1 MSTLESVPSIQTW
14 LPVALPGLAES
25 AMPLPSAADAVS
37 PEAPTA
43 NATQGPWRDSLRC
56 PKCHQPV
63 RPASETYLCQNP
75 SCGQHYP
82 ISRGGPVLINEDKS
96 VFTLAEF
103 LDNQQ
108 NVFSET
114 SSWRS
119 RISGLLPDLD
129 LNPVG
134 DAYMQRFKQE
144 LLSRFDHA
152 RILVVGGSIEGA
164 GLACLANDPRIE
176 LVETDVTL
184 SDKTQVICDAHDL
197 PFADAAFH
205 GVIVQAVLEHV
216 LDPWRVVSELH
227 RVLCSDGIVL
237 ADTPFIAQVH
247 CRQYDFHRF
256 TRLGHRRLF
265 RHFQELDSG
274 ISGGPAVATLWTLRY
289 FALSFCRRNWTRAAA
304 SLTLRCLLFPI
315 KYLDLWLIHHAPAN
329 DAAMAFYFI
338 GSKSRSPL
346 SDQALLSQYQG
357 GF

>member
-1 MSTLESVPSIQTW
+1 MVVTHESVAPE
-14 LPVALPGLAES
+14 LASERS
-25 AMPLPSAADAVS
+25 WQ
-37 PEAPTA
+37 
-43 NATQGPWRDSLRC
+43 NALRC
-56 PKCHQPV
+56 PKCQSTV
-63 RPASETYLCQNP
+63 QQQGQQVNCQNTA
-75 SCGQHYP
+75 CGQSYP
-82 ISRGGPVLINEDKS
+82 ISRGGPVLINEDQS

-108 NVFSET
+108 NVFSENR
-114 SSWRS
+114 SWRS

-134 DAYMQRFKQE
+134 DAYMQRFKAE
-144 LLSRFDHA
+144 LLQRFETA
-152 RILVVGGSIEGA
+152 RVLVVGGSIEGA

-176 LVETDVTL
+176 LIETDVTL

-197 PFADAAFH
+197 PFAAGAFQ

-227 RVLCSDGIVL
+227 RVLCQDGVVL

-265 RHFQELDSG
+265 RHFQALDSG

-304 SLTLRCLLFPI
+304 SLTLRCLLFPL
-315 KYLDLWLIHHAPAN
+315 KYLDLWLIHQAPAN

-338 GSKSRSPL
+338 GAKSPVAL
-346 SDQALLSQYQG
+346 TDQELLSQYQG

>member
-1 MSTLESVPSIQTW
+1 MSTLESVPATQQW
-14 LPVALPGLAES
+14 LPVAIPG
-25 AMPLPSAADAVS
+25 SAAAELPILAPADAARPHAAEV
-37 PEAPTA
+37 AA
-43 NATQGPWRDSLRC
+43 IQRPWREALRC
-56 PKCHQPV
+56 PKCQAAVH
-63 RPASETYLCQNP
+63 PAGEQVVCQNAA
-75 SCGQHYP
+75 CGQAYP
-82 ISRGGPVLINEDKS
+82 LSRGGPVLIDETKS

-103 LDNQQ
+103 LDEQT

-114 SSWRS
+114 RSWRS
-119 RISGLLPDLD
+119 KISGLLPDLD

-134 DAYMQRFKQE
+134 DRYMQNFKQA
-144 LLSRFDHA
+144 LLDRFDKA

-197 PFADAAFH
+197 PFAAGSFH

-216 LDPWRVVSELH
+216 LDPWRVVTELH
-227 RVLCSDGIVL
+227 RVLCPDGVVL

-265 RHFQELDSG
+265 RYFQELDSG
-274 ISGGPAVATLWTLRY
+274 LSGGPAVATLWTLRY

-304 SLTLRCLLFPI
+304 SLVLRCLLFPL
-315 KYLDLWLIHHAPAN
+315 KYLDLWLIHQPPAN

-338 GSKSRSPL
+338 GAKSDVPL
-346 SDQALLSQYQG
+346 TDQELLSQYQG